1 MEAASRAM
9 EEPTYERLRSL
20 IEKVVNSKF
29 MDGQFDEAPITLQDL
44 RKIIDS
50 FAASLSAIYHV
61 RIEYPEMP
69 EKEAPL
75 PFSPRP
81 SSQAE

>member
-1 MEAASRAM
+1 
-9 EEPTYERLRSL
+9 
-20 IEKVVNSKF
+20 VNSKF
-29 MDGQFDEAPITLQDL
+29 IDGQFDHAPITLQDL

-69 EKEAPL
+69 EKEPFL

-81 SSQAE
+81 STKAE

>member
-1 MEAASRAM
+1 M
-9 EEPTYERLRSL
+9 
-20 IEKVVNSKF
+20 IEKIVNSKY

-69 EKEAPL
+69 EKEPLL
-75 PFSPRP
+75 PFAPRP
-81 SSQAE
+81 SAEAE